1 MGEAALRRITVD
13 EFLASDSGD
22 DRRYELVGGVIVAMA
37 PPSPFHS
44 VIAANA
50 AIAIGQ
56 KLTPPCRIA
65 SEAGIRLSWRND
77 AYYQADLA
85 ITCTPLKQDDWAV
98 PNPIVIIEVFSPTT
112 MAHDKAVKL
121 VDYRHIP
128 SVQAIIFI
136 ATDEKRVELW
146 RRGTDLWTVVELE
159 SGGVVPFDMIG
170 FDIPVEALYE
180 GLDLSLGAD
189 DAPEIVDV

>member
-13 EFLASDSGD
+13 EFLTWDGGD
-22 DRRYELVGGVIVAMA
+22 DRRYELVGGEIVAMT
-37 PPSPFHS
+37 PPSPFHGA
-44 VIAANA
+44 IAIKA

-56 KLTPPCRIA
+56 KLKPPCQVIF
-65 SEAGIRLSWRND
+65 EAGIRLPWRND

-98 PNPIVIIEVFSPTT
+98 PNPIIIIEVFSPST

-121 VDYRHIP
+121 ADYRHIP
-128 SVQAIIFI
+128 SVQAIVFI
-136 ATDEKRVELW
+136 ASAEKRVELW
-146 RRGTDLWTVVELE
+146 RRGTDLWTVIEFE
-159 SGGVVPFDMIG
+159 SGGVVPLDVIG

-180 GLDLSLGAD
+180 GLDLSQAAGIQA
-189 DAPEIVDV
+189 